1 MLKVTVT
8 PRVIAYDESRDCFI
22 KCNGGTITLEHSLVS
37 VSKWEALYHKP
48 FLNKQQ
54 KTQEEWLDYIKFMTI
69 TQNVDPSLYLG
80 LTGEDVDRIIKYIDD
95 PMTATTFSKTDS
107 KSSGTFLTNEV
118 IYYTMF
124 KYGIPK
130 ECEKWHLNRLITLI
144 EVFNHKEAPQQKK
157 SQQQMWSEMDAI
169 NKARRAKWKTK
180 G

>member
-1 MLKVTVT
+1 MLKITVM
-8 PRVIAYDESRDCFI
+8 PRIISYDEATNRFI
-22 KCNGGTITLEHSLVS
+22 KSAGGTISLEHSLVS

-48 FLNKQQ
+48 FMNKQQ

-69 TQNVDPSLYLG
+69 TQNVDPTLYLG
-80 LTGEDVDRIIKYIDD
+80 LTRDDIDQIIKYIDN
-95 PMTATTFSKTDS
+95 PMTATTFSNNSS

-157 SQQQMWSEMDAI
+157 SQQQAWAEMDAL
-169 NKARRAKWKTK
+169 NKVRRAKWKTK